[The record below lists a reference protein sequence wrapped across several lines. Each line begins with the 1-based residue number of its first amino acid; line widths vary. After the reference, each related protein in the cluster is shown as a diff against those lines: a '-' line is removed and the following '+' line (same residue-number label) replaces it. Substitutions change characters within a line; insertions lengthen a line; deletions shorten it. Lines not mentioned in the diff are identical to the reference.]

1 MGISTEY
8 DCHLNVS
15 TSQFV
20 GCEGSDGGTGEALG
34 GCEESDGGTGEA
46 LRGCEEARGGSEE

>member
-1 MGISTEY
+1 MHRPVRVEWGISTEY

-15 TSQFV
+15 
-20 GCEGSDGGTGEALG
+20 DGGTGDALG

-46 LRGCEEARGGSEE
+46 LRGCEEADGGSEE